1 MHIKGKVI
9 IVTGAAGGIGRALA
23 KRFQDENAA
32 AVVVCDIDAQGIRRV
47 ADEIG
52 GLAAV
57 CDVSDF
63 NAVKQ
68 VVEETEKRFGR
79 VDLYCANAGILV
91 KGGLEA
97 SDDTWQ
103 RVMDINLMA
112 HVHAARACLPG
123 MIARGG
129 GAFLNTVSAAGLLS
143 QIGAVTYTVSKHA
156 ALGFAEWLAISH
168 GHQGIQVTVV
178 CPQAVRTRMLD
189 GVADGGVAGLDG
201 VLTPAEVADVA
212 VQALAE
218 KRFLALPHPEVQ
230 HYFQH
235 KAADH
240 DRWIKAMQRLRHKFP
255 EG

>member
-1 MHIKGKVI
+1 MHLKEKVI
-9 IVTGAAGGIGRALA
+9 IVTGAASGIGRALA
-23 KRFQDENAA
+23 ERFREEGSA
-32 AVVVCDIDAQGIRRV
+32 AVVVCDIDAAKAKAV
-47 ADEIG
+47 ADRIG

-57 CDVSDF
+57 CDVANFD
-63 NAVKQ
+63 AVKR
-68 VVEETEKRFGR
+68 VVDDTEKRFGR
-79 VDLYCANAGILV
+79 VDLYCASAGVLV

-123 MIARGG
+123 MIARGN

-240 DRWIKAMQRLRHKFP
+240 DRWIEAMQRLRRKFP